1 MTQVARSVSV
11 ALALLLLTSVG
22 MASGECA
29 WVLWVHFTPIDSDS
43 SRWEIG
49 EAWPTP
55 AECAAARTGKQDQ
68 WKRVAGATPRA
79 YLIGDTVFIPS
90 QGRLAAWE
98 AICLPDTVDPRGPKG
113 K

>member
-1 MTQVARSVSV
+1 MTQVARRASV

-43 SRWEIG
+43 SSGKSARHG
-49 EAWPTP
+49 RRRPSARPP
-55 AECAAARTGKQDQ
+55 ARRNK
-68 WKRVAGATPRA
+68 KRVAGTTPRA
-79 YLIGDTVFIPS
+79 YLMGDTVFIPS

-98 AICLPDTVDPRGPKG
+98 AICLPDTVDPRAPKG